1 MREFLSIKNLDLSF
15 NKKDLKISILKGLN
29 LKVKEGDLIAIT
41 GASGSGKTS
50 LLRTIC
56 GLESPSNGEIIL
68 DNLIL
73 FNNEISLPTEKR
85 NIGLVVQE
93 KVLFPH
99 LNAKE
104 NIEFGI
110 SNKKNKKQLSNEM
123 MERLKIIKLA
133 EKYPHELSGGESQRV
148 ALARSIVMKPKL
160 LMFDEP
166 FTGLD
171 KELKI
176 EIYPEIKSILED
188 SNITSLMVSHD
199 LNEVKA
205 LADKCFYLKSGK
217 LAEI

>member
-1 MREFLSIKNLDLSF
+1 
-15 NKKDLKISILKGLN
+15 
-29 LKVKEGDLIAIT
+29 
-41 GASGSGKTS
+41 
-50 LLRTIC
+50 
-56 GLESPSNGEIIL
+56 
-68 DNLIL
+68 
-73 FNNEISLPTEKR
+73 
-85 NIGLVVQE
+85 
-93 KVLFPH
+93 
-99 LNAKE
+99 
-104 NIEFGI
+104 
-110 SNKKNKKQLSNEM
+110 

>member
-1 MREFLSIKNLDLSF
+1 MREFLSIKNVDLSY

-29 LKVKEGDLIAIT
+29 LKVKEGDFIAIT

-110 SNKKNKKQLSNEM
+110 SNNKNKKQLSNEM
-123 MERLKIIKLA
+123 MDRLKIIKLA

-217 LAEI
+217 LTEI